1 MRLLVVERWVGGVT
15 GAGGM
20 RMTGLR
26 VGNPSRWVVMHGIVG
41 RASGGV
47 TETHNHDEHEPD
59 EKFKEEVVN
68 WLNDVVTKLENNSVG
83 GWVKTKSAQESRC
96 LRVRR
101 PE

>member
-1 MRLLVVERWVGGVT
+1 MGVT

-26 VGNPSRWVVMHGIVG
+26 VGNPSRWVVTHGIVG
-41 RASGGV
+41 RAGGGV

-59 EKFKEEVVN
+59 EEFKEEVVN

-83 GWVKTKSAQESRC
+83 GWVKNKSAQGA
-96 LRVRR
+96 
-101 PE
+101 